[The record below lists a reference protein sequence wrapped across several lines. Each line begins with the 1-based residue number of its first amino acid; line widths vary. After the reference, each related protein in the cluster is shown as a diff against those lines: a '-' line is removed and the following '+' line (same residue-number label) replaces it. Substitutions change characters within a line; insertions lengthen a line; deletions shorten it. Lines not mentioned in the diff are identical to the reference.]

1 MISVISLEKM
11 EAIVSKNS
19 SLSWDGWDVVEMI
32 KSDKAFA
39 SKYGALKNNAW
50 HLKKIFV
57 VSRNGWEIP
66 DKYVR

>member
-1 MISVISLEKM
+1 MISVNSLEKM
-11 EAIVSKNS
+11 ETIVSKNS
-19 SLSWDGWDVVEMI
+19 NLSWDGWDVVEMI
-32 KSDKAFA
+32 KSDKAFT

>member
-19 SLSWDGWDVVEMI
+19 NLSWHGWDVVEMTR
-32 KSDKAFA
+32 SDKAFT
-39 SKYGALKNNAW
+39 SKHGALKNNAW

-57 VSRNGWEIP
+57 VSRTGWEIP

>member
-1 MISVISLEKM
+1 MISISSLEKM

-19 SLSWDGWDVVEMI
+19 NLSWDGWNVVEMI
-32 KSDKAFA
+32 RSDKAFT

-50 HLKKIFV
+50 YLKKIFV
-57 VSRNGWEIP
+57 ASRTGWEIP

>member
-1 MISVISLEKM
+1 MISVSSLEKM
-11 EAIVSKNS
+11 EAIVSKNNT
-19 SLSWDGWDVVEMI
+19 LFWDGWNVVEMT

-39 SKYGALKNNAW
+39 SKFGALKNNAW
-50 HLKKIFV
+50 YLKKIFV

>member
-1 MISVISLEKM
+1 MISISSLEKM

-19 SLSWDGWDVVEMI
+19 NLSWDGWDVVEMI
-32 KSDKAFA
+32 RSDKAFA
-39 SKYGALKNNAW
+39 SSQGALKNNAW

-57 VSRNGWEIP
+57 ASRTGWEIP

>member
-1 MISVISLEKM
+1 MISISSLEKM

-19 SLSWDGWDVVEMI
+19 SLSWSGWDVVEMI
-32 KSDKAFA
+32 KSDKAFT

-50 HLKKIFV
+50 YLKKIFV
-57 VSRNGWEIP
+57 VSRSGWEIP

>member
-1 MISVISLEKM
+1 MVSINSLEKM
-11 EAIVSKNS
+11 EEIVSKSN

-32 KSDKAFA
+32 RSDKAFT
-39 SKYGALKNNAW
+39 SKQGALKNNAW

-57 VSRNGWEIP
+57 VSRTGWEIP

>member
-19 SLSWDGWDVVEMI
+19 NLSWDGWDVVEMVR
-32 KSDKAFA
+32 SDKAF
-39 SKYGALKNNAW
+39 SSNQGALKNNAW

-57 VSRNGWEIP
+57 VSRTGWEIP

>member
-1 MISVISLEKM
+1 MISISSLEKM

-19 SLSWDGWDVVEMI
+19 NLSWDGWDVVEMI
-32 KSDKAFA
+32 RSDKAFT
-39 SKYGALKNNAW
+39 SKHGALKNNAW

-57 VSRNGWEIP
+57 ASRTGWEIP

>member
-1 MISVISLEKM
+1 MISISSLGKM

-19 SLSWDGWDVVEMI
+19 NLSWDGWDVVEMVR
-32 KSDKAFA
+32 SDKAF
-39 SKYGALKNNAW
+39 SSNQGALKNNAW

-57 VSRNGWEIP
+57 VSRTGWEIP

>member
-1 MISVISLEKM
+1 MVSISSLEKM

-19 SLSWDGWDVVEMI
+19 NLSWDGWDVVEMTR
-32 KSDKAFA
+32 SDKAFT
-39 SKYGALKNNAW
+39 SKHGALKNNAW

-57 VSRNGWEIP
+57 VSRTGWEIP

>member
-1 MISVISLEKM
+1 MISISSLEKM

-19 SLSWDGWDVVEMI
+19 NLSWDGWDVVEMI
-32 KSDKAFA
+32 KSDKAFT
-39 SKYGALKNNAW
+39 SKYGALKNNSW

-66 DKYVR
+66 DKYVN

>member
-1 MISVISLEKM
+1 MVSVSSLEKM

-19 SLSWDGWDVVEMI
+19 NLSWNGWDVVEMI
-32 KSDKAFA
+32 RSDKAFT
-39 SKYGALKNNAW
+39 SKQGAFKNNAW

-57 VSRNGWEIP
+57 VSRTGWEIP

>member
-1 MISVISLEKM
+1 MISVNSLEKM
-11 EAIVSKNS
+11 EAIVSNNNN
-19 SLSWDGWDVVEMI
+19 LSWNGWDVVEMV
-32 KSDKAFA
+32 KSDKAFT

>member
-1 MISVISLEKM
+1 MKTISSLEQM
-11 EAIVSKNS
+11 ETIVSKNNN
-19 SLSWDGWDVVEMI
+19 LSWDGWNVVEML
-32 KSDKAFA
+32 KSDKAFT
-39 SKYGALKNNAW
+39 SKYGARKDEAW

>member
-1 MISVISLEKM
+1 MISISSLEKM

-19 SLSWDGWDVVEMI
+19 SLSWSEWDVVEMI
-32 KSDKAFA
+32 KSDKAFT

-50 HLKKIFV
+50 YLKKIFV
-57 VSRNGWEIP
+57 VSRSGWEIP